1 MKRVRAACIQAGPG
15 GAGADDVREALKSAG
30 KVDLVLLPEIS
41 HLPYFPVE
49 WPSRYADK
57 AVTYENP
64 LVLKFQVIATEFRSH
79 IVLPLYLREGNA
91 RYNSAILIGPD
102 GSLMEGKDSN
112 GNRKWGYHK
121 CHLINI
127 QTQKARFHESRYFSP
142 GEGPVVWETA
152 IGRIGILICYDR
164 HFPEAGRTLRIL
176 GAEIVCVPVASPLL
190 SEEWFVA
197 EIQTMAMQ
205 QGVYAL
211 AANRAGSETL
221 ESSGLTT
228 EYVGLSCIVSPDG
241 KVLATAGKGQPGAVV
256 SAELDFD
263 RLSQVRHEYTYL
275 EDRRPETYV
284 SELTNPQGS

>member
-1 MKRVRAACIQAGPG
+1 MKRVRAACIQVGPG
-15 GAGADDVREALKSAG
+15 GAGAGDVRETLKLAG

-49 WPSRYADK
+49 WPSSYADK
-57 AVTYENP
+57 AVTHEDP
-64 LVLKFQVIATEFRSH
+64 LVLEFQAVAAEFKSH
-79 IVLPLYLREGNA
+79 IILPLYLTEGHA

-102 GSLMEGKDSN
+102 GNLMEGKDPT
-112 GNRKWGYHK
+112 GNRKWSYHK

-127 QTQKARFHESRYFSP
+127 QTQKARFYESRYFSP
-142 GEGPVVWETA
+142 GRGPVLWETTL
-152 IGRIGILICYDR
+152 GKIGILICYDR
-164 HFPEAGRTLRIL
+164 HFPEAWRTLRIL
-176 GAEIVCVPVASPLL
+176 GAEIICVPIASPIL

-211 AANRAGSETL
+211 AANRAGIETL

-241 KVLATAGKGQPGAVV
+241 KILATAGKSQPGAMVA
-256 SAELDFD
+256 AELDFD

-275 EDRRPETYV
+275 EDRRPETYF
-284 SELTNPQGS
+284 SELKKPQGS